1 VHAPGIALMAK
12 MPYSTSMPTPKI
24 LVVDDSLLIRKAI
37 QHELTQLG
45 AMVTQARDGQEGL
58 EKAHADHFDLI
69 ISDVDMPRMDGYTL
83 CQQLKADP
91 KTARTPVVIC
101 SSQDSE
107 EAIDKGFHAGADG
120 YLPKS
125 DGSEGFRR
133 AIRDVLDRANIISG
147 RLILVVDDSTLVRHS
162 VSDALTQAGFR
173 VATANNGRDAMQWL
187 ADNGAP
193 DLIISDIE
201 MPQMGGMELLTTIKR
216 HPQWHSIPFLVM
228 TSMADQGTIRRLY
241 RAGAASYV
249 PKPFNAPHLVHTA
262 EKLLSDNFLKLLRE
276 KERLQSEHGLLLASI
291 TSLIQA
297 LEARDLYTRGHSE
310 AVARIATGMARTM
323 GMPAEQV
330 ESLEIAARLHDL
342 GKIGIPDSVL
352 LKPGKLT
359 DEEYEI
365 IKTHP
370 TIGADILRPIPSLAD
385 LIPAVQS
392 HHERLDGT
400 GYPQGLKGDEIPLF
414 ARIIAV
420 GDIYHALTS
429 NRPYRAPMPE
439 DRVLEIIN
447 DARGSHL
454 CPECVDVFL
463 QYLEESG
470 QHAPRPATAGTPL

>member
-1 VHAPGIALMAK
+1 
-12 MPYSTSMPTPKI
+12 
-24 LVVDDSLLIRKAI
+24 
-37 QHELTQLG
+37 
-45 AMVTQARDGQEGL
+45 
-58 EKAHADHFDLI
+58 
-69 ISDVDMPRMDGYTL
+69 
-83 CQQLKADP
+83 
-91 KTARTPVVIC
+91 
-101 SSQDSE
+101 
-107 EAIDKGFHAGADG
+107 
-120 YLPKS
+120 
-125 DGSEGFRR
+125 
-133 AIRDVLDRANIISG
+133 
-147 RLILVVDDSTLVRHS
+147 
-162 VSDALTQAGFR
+162 
-173 VATANNGRDAMQWL
+173 
-187 ADNGAP
+187 
-193 DLIISDIE
+193 
-201 MPQMGGMELLTTIKR
+201 
-216 HPQWHSIPFLVM
+216 
-228 TSMADQGTIRRLY
+228 
-241 RAGAASYV
+241 
-249 PKPFNAPHLVHTA
+249 
-262 EKLLSDNFLKLLRE
+262 
-276 KERLQSEHGLLLASI
+276 
-291 TSLIQA
+291 
-297 LEARDLYTRGHSE
+297 
-310 AVARIATGMARTM
+310 M